1 MNHILMLY
9 YKINIFYVI
18 LFFAAAI
25 LVLRLLLYRQ
35 KTKSWKIFI
44 PLFSYGLFA
53 IMAGICWDYGTLYP
67 VRGLPV
73 DASPE
78 IANEYNADS
87 TFFHHAS
94 WLSTE
99 EFKNC
104 LDKFTFYLTQRGV
117 EPSEIEDRLKN
128 YMSIYRY
135 MQSSDAD
142 GEPARIVFW
151 FDN

>member
-1 MNHILMLY
+1 MATDIWIRLE
-9 YKINIFYVI
+9 YKQKVKNKYKYVY
-18 LFFAAAI
+18 
-25 LVLRLLLYRQ
+25 VPEMTQHGDR
-35 KTKSWKIFI
+35 K
-44 PLFSYGLFA
+44 YGLFA
-53 IMAGICWDYGTLYP
+53 IMAGICWDYGVLYP

-78 IANEYNADS
+78 IANEYNGAP

-104 LDKFTFYLTQRGV
+104 LDRFVFFLTQDGIDP
-117 EPSEIEDRLKN
+117 EEIEDSLKN
-128 YMSIYRY
+128 YMNIYRY
-135 MQSSDAD
+135 MKSWDED
-142 GEPARIVFW
+142 GESVRIVFW

>member
-1 MNHILMLY
+1 MATDIWIRVEYQKKVKHK
-9 YKINIFYVI
+9 YKYVYVPEM
-18 LFFAAAI
+18 AQHGD
-25 LVLRLLLYRQ
+25 RR
-35 KTKSWKIFI
+35 
-44 PLFSYGLFA
+44 YGLFA
-53 IMAGICWDYGTLYP
+53 IMAGICWDYGVLYP

-104 LDKFTFYLTQRGV
+104 LDKYTFYLTQRGV
-117 EPSEIEDRLKN
+117 EPSEIEDCLKN
-128 YMSIYRY
+128 YMRIYRY